1 MAKVKGT
8 VKWFNPDKGFGFLST
23 EEGGKDVFV
32 NFHSIEVKGHK
43 RLVKGQQVSFEI
55 EEDQKGLH
63 AINVQLSGPHGS
75 GGGLDD

>member
-8 VKWFNPDKGFGFLST
+8 VKWFNADKGFGFLST
-23 EEGGKDVFV
+23 EEDSKDVFV
-32 NFHSIEVKGHK
+32 HFRSIQAEGYKT
-43 RLVKGQQVSFEI
+43 LVEGQQVSFEI

-63 AINVQLSGPHGS
+63 AINVQLAGPHGS